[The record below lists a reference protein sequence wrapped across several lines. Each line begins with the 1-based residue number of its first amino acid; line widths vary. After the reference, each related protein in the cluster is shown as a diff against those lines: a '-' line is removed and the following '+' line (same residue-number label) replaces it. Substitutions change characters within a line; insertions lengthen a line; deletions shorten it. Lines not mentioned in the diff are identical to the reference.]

1 MSELEKML
9 KDIVYG
15 GVGAVA
21 SVLETGSGL
30 AKTFVEKGQKI
41 VQQAKPAAED
51 WSRKI
56 KAVCDEAVE
65 KTGVDISELSRE
77 QREQLAALM
86 TKLNKVEDAAAKAM
100 KDFVEDL
107 KQNGT
112 DSAASADEA
121 DMADEAGAVDVAD
134 EAEPAEAPDI
144 VVDMPEAG
152 SADDTIPGDEDDDSN
167 G

>member
-1 MSELEKML
+1 MSELEKLL

-41 VQQAKPAAED
+41 VEQAKPAAED

-56 KAVCDEAVE
+56 KETCDEAM
-65 KTGVDISELSRE
+65 KTTGVDISELSRE
-77 QREQLAALM
+77 QREQLAAIM
-86 TKLNKVEDAAAKAM
+86 SKLNKVEDAAAKAM
-100 KDFVEDL
+100 RDFVSGVRDGMSEDG
-107 KQNGT
+107 KTEESAEEVHDDT
-112 DSAASADEA
+112 DAAPADEA
-121 DMADEAGAVDVAD
+121 VDADVVVEDAPEEDSEPVDIDD
-134 EAEPAEAPDI
+134 EE
-144 VVDMPEAG
+144 
-152 SADDTIPGDEDDDSN
+152 SN